1 MQIKESG
8 EDYLESILVLSKKQE
23 SVRATDI
30 CNYFGYA
37 RASVSVVIKRFRQ
50 DGYVTVDENN
60 RISLT
65 SKGLEIAERMYERH
79 QVISSIFMQL
89 GVAED
94 VARKDACR
102 VEHYI
107 SDETFKAMKNHFL
120 SNSNN
125 TQNND

>member
-8 EDYLESILVLSKKQE
+8 EDYLESILILSKRQE

-37 RASVSVVIKRFRQ
+37 RASVSVVLKRFRQ
-50 DGYVTVDENN
+50 DGYVTVDDNN
-60 RISLT
+60 RIFLT
-65 SKGLEIAERMYERH
+65 KKVLEIAERMYERH
-79 QVISSIFMQL
+79 RVITSIFMQL
-89 GVAED
+89 GVSED

-107 SDETFKAMKNHFL
+107 SDETFNAMKKHFL
-120 SNSNN
+120 SN
-125 TQNND
+125 QN

>member
-8 EDYLESILVLSKKQE
+8 EDYLESILILSKRQE

-37 RASVSVVIKRFRQ
+37 RASVSVVLKRFRQ
-50 DGYVTVDENN
+50 DGYVTVDDNN
-60 RISLT
+60 RIFLT
-65 SKGLEIAERMYERH
+65 KKGLEIAERMYERH
-79 QVISSIFMQL
+79 RVITSIFMQL
-89 GVAED
+89 GVSED

-107 SDETFKAMKNHFL
+107 SDETFNAMKKHFL
-120 SNSNN
+120 SN
-125 TQNND
+125 QN

>member
-1 MQIKESG
+1 
-8 EDYLESILVLSKKQE
+8 
-23 SVRATDI
+23 
-30 CNYFGYA
+30 
-37 RASVSVVIKRFRQ
+37 
-50 DGYVTVDENN
+50 
-60 RISLT
+60 
-65 SKGLEIAERMYERH
+65 MYERH

-125 TQNND
+125 TQNNE

>member
-65 SKGLEIAERMYERH
+65 SKGFHTSSGPYHSM
-79 QVISSIFMQL
+79 VILHITSFYFYATWRS
-89 GVAED
+89 
-94 VARKDACR
+94 
-102 VEHYI
+102 
-107 SDETFKAMKNHFL
+107 
-120 SNSNN
+120 
-125 TQNND
+125 

>member
-1 MQIKESG
+1 MKIRESG
-8 EDYLESILVLSKKQE
+8 EDYLEAILILSKKQE

-37 RASVSVVIKRFRQ
+37 RASVSVVLKHFRE

-65 SKGLEIAERMYERH
+65 EKGLNIANNMYERH
-79 QVISSIFMQL
+79 QVLAKIFMKL
-89 GVAED
+89 GVSEH
-94 VARKDACR
+94 VALEDACR

-107 SDETFKAMKNHFL
+107 SEETFEALKTL
-120 SNSNN
+120 L
-125 TQNND
+125 TD

>member
-1 MQIKESG
+1 M
-8 EDYLESILVLSKKQE
+8 
-23 SVRATDI
+23 
-30 CNYFGYA
+30 
-37 RASVSVVIKRFRQ
+37 IKRFRQ

-94 VARKDACR
+94 IARKDACR

-107 SDETFKAMKNHFL
+107 SDETFEAMKNHFL

-125 TQNND
+125 TQNNE

>member
-107 SDETFKAMKNHFL
+107 SDETFEAMKNHFL

-125 TQNND
+125 TQNNE